1 MRRRNPRL
9 DPYRDKRDFSRSPEP
24 QGGDPL
30 WKSSD
35 NPMFVIQQHAARAMH
50 FDFRLQI
57 DGVLVSWAVP
67 RGPST
72 NPADKRLAVRT
83 EDHPLEY
90 AGFEGT
96 IPMGEY
102 GGGRVIVWDAGR
114 FRNLKVDK
122 AGREIPLAQCLDGG
136 HVEVWIEGQKIRG
149 GYAFVHSRLGSDD
162 DNWLL
167 IKMKDE
173 GADARR
179 NPVSTQPYSV
189 LTERRIEDLPRPERK
204 AAR

>member
-1 MRRRNPRL
+1 MRRRYPRF
-9 DPYRDKRDFSRSPEP
+9 DTYRDKRDFSRSPDP
-24 QGGDPL
+24 RGGDRL
-30 WKSSD
+30 WKRSG
-35 NPMFVIQQHAARAMH
+35 NPVFVIQQHAAKAMH
-50 FDFRLQI
+50 FDFRLEI

-67 RGPST
+67 KGPST
-72 NPADKRLAVRT
+72 NPADKRLAVRA

-96 IPMGEY
+96 IPQGEY
-102 GGGRVIVWDAGR
+102 GGGRVIVWDAGP
-114 FRNLKVDK
+114 FRNLKADK
-122 AGREIPLAQCLDGG
+122 AGREIPLARCLDDGQ
-136 HVEVWIEGQKIRG
+136 VEVWIEGQKIRG
-149 GYAFVHSRLGSDD
+149 GYAFVHSRLGGDD
-162 DNWLL
+162 ADWLL

-189 LTERRIEDLPRPERK
+189 LTERRIEDIPRGGM